1 MKFSFQTLLFIG
13 RSYGKISAGGAIFIS
28 PTVFKTGG
36 YKEMSSILA
45 DQKRPRI

>member
-28 PTVFKTGG
+28 PTVDPDKGDQ
-36 YKEMSSILA
+36 SITDPA
-45 DQKRPRI
+45 GPEH